1 MTPQQPHGA
10 SPSRPSAL
18 PPRSPAPDGARN
30 RPAAL
35 EPPRALTAPAPRR
48 VLFGYSGKN
57 KIVGEAKGTGE
68 AEEYWQHFLGLLKD
82 SEVQFSLVR
91 ITMGDAESRRPKFV
105 FITWL
110 GTSVG
115 VMARS
120 RGGMHKADLKSVMG
134 QFHVE
139 MSTDATDEIAL
150 DLVKKKLK
158 KSMGADYVKQ

>member
-1 MTPQQPHGA
+1 M
-10 SPSRPSAL
+10 
-18 PPRSPAPDGARN
+18 
-30 RPAAL
+30 
-35 EPPRALTAPAPRR
+35 
-48 VLFGYSGKN
+48 LFGYSGKN

-158 KSMGADYVKQ
+158 KSMGADYVK